1 VTDQPNWA
9 PASDRYVER
18 SRGRRAKDPAS
29 RQGLLP
35 PHTFQTDEERWRFED
50 TGVTWGSFDVDAIRA
65 SSVERSRHR
74 FRSHL
79 PELIWNT
86 AALEGNNFTLPEVKT
101 LLEGVTVGGR
111 KLEDAQQIIA
121 LSEAYDLLDQMVGNG
136 QFSLTK
142 DVSDQLHGLVA
153 RHEAI
158 ESGSF
163 RGEGS
168 VQGGGTVR
176 LASGGTVPGTEH
188 GEGGALLREHFAD
201 LIEYLSTVS
210 DARRRALIYFASATR
225 RQFYFDGN
233 KRTARLM
240 MVGELM
246 SNSYDLVS
254 VPYSRKLE
262 FNNALDVLFDQD
274 DATELLR
281 FLSTCTLPG

>member
-18 SRGRRAKDPAS
+18 SRKRRAEDPAPHEA
-29 RQGLLP
+29 LLP
-35 PHTFQTDEERWRFED
+35 PHTFQTDEDRWRFED
-50 TGVTWGSFDVDAIRA
+50 TGVTWGSFDVDKIRP

-101 LLEGVTVGGR
+101 LLEGVTVGG
-111 KLEDAQQIIA
+111 KKIEDAQQIVA
-121 LSEAYDLLDQMVGNG
+121 LSEAYNLLDEMVGNG

-142 DVSDQLHGLVA
+142 DVSDQLHSLVA

-163 RGEGS
+163 RGEGR
-168 VQGGGTVR
+168 VQGGGTVQ
-176 LASGGTVPGTEH
+176 LAGGGIVPGTEH
-188 GEGGALLREHFAD
+188 GEGGTLLREHFAE
-201 LIEYLSTVS
+201 LVEYLSTVS

-240 MVGELM
+240 MAGELM
-246 SNSYDLVS
+246 SNAYDLVS

>member
-1 VTDQPNWA
+1 VSDQPNWA
-9 PASDRYVER
+9 PRPDRYVKR
-18 SRGRRAKDPAS
+18 STERRAEGSSPHEA
-29 RQGLLP
+29 LAP
-35 PHTFQTDEERWRFED
+35 PHTFQTDEDRWIFED
-50 TGVTWGSFDVDAIRA
+50 TGLTWGSFDVGKIRP

-74 FRSHL
+74 FRAHL

-121 LSEAYDLLDQMVGNG
+121 LSEAYNLLDEMVGNG

-142 DVSDQLHGLVA
+142 DVSDQVHRLVA

-158 ESGSF
+158 EAGSF
-163 RGEGS
+163 RGEGRA
-168 VQGGGTVR
+168 QGGGNVR
-176 LASGGTVPGTEH
+176 LASGGVVPGTVH
-188 GEGGALLREHFAD
+188 GEGGALLREHFANLVD
-201 LIEYLSTVS
+201 YVSTLN
-210 DARRRALIYFASATR
+210 DARRRALIYFASAAR

-240 MVGELM
+240 MAGELM
-246 SNSYDLVS
+246 SSGYDLVS

-262 FNNALDVLFDQD
+262 FNNALDVLFDRD

-281 FLSTCTLPG
+281 FLGTCTLPE